1 MGYSPWGHPESDM
14 TEVTEHPKR
23 KKIHLVM
30 RTLGTCSF
38 NKFPIYH
45 MAVLTASVMVY
56 LASLITGGFVPFD
69 YLPSI
74 SPLLPLGGVAQGQSI

>member
-1 MGYSPWGHPESDM
+1 
-14 TEVTEHPKR
+14 
-23 KKIHLVM
+23 
-30 RTLGTCSF
+30 
-38 NKFPIYH
+38 

-56 LASLITGGFVPFD
+56 IASLITGGFVPFD